1 MIISTDCGLS
11 SNSPPTGCRHRG
23 PRRKSSCPQHSMM
36 NRPQPVP
43 THAKQILN
51 DAVHVQETLRV
62 LVSRYREQT
71 LNRYD
76 QDRAPQEEHEI
87 RDDPGHHLPD
97 VGDPSHG
104 VCRYDQRYRR

>member
-1 MIISTDCGLS
+1 
-11 SNSPPTGCRHRG
+11 
-23 PRRKSSCPQHSMM
+23 MM

-76 QDRAPQEEHEI
+76 QDRAP
-87 RDDPGHHLPD
+87 
-97 VGDPSHG
+97 
-104 VCRYDQRYRR
+104 